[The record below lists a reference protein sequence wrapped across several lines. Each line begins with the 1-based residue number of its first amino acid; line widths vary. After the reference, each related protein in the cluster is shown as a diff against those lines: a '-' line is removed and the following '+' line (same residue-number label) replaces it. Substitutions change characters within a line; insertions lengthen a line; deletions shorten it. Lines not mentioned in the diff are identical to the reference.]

1 MMYAVES
8 PKQGNNMIQPM
19 PSVHPSIEAEQ
30 DEQAACWL
38 GDVQAIKEAEIMAR
52 APRDKRRQSGE
63 GKPPIH
69 QRQAEI
75 ARRVTP
81 ARSRGGELRKMW
93 KCGLRN
99 PQQHNADRDGQWLC
113 MFHARKIETRWQLVQ
128 PFAERAAAIF
138 ATFIDDVGGPAIASG
153 LHGGICDREPFIGA
167 EDAGES
173 DNQFYLQTKLRNRQG
188 H

>member
-19 PSVHPSIEAEQ
+19 PPIHPCIEAEQ
-30 DEQAACWL
+30 DEQAACWF
-38 GDVQAIKEAEIMAR
+38 GDVQAVKDAEIMAR
-52 APRDKRRQSGE
+52 APRDKRRQSSE

-69 QRQAEI
+69 QRQAKV
-75 ARRVTP
+75 ARRMAP
-81 ARSRGGELRKMW
+81 ARSRVCELRKMW

-99 PQQHNADRDGQWLC
+99 PQQDNADRDGQWLG
-113 MFHARKIETRWQLVQ
+113 MFHGRKIGTPWQLVQ
-128 PFAERAAAIF
+128 PFAERVAAIP
-138 ATFIDDVGGPAIASG
+138 ATFIDNAEWSEAASCSQRVTCVRRACVGAANASG
-153 LHGGICDREPFIGA
+153 
-167 EDAGES
+167 S